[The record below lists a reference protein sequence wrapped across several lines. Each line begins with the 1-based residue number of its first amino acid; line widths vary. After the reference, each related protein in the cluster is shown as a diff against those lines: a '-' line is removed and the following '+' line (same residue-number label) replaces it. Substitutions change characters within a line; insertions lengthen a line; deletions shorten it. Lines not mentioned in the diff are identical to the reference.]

1 MWYKVRFNAQN
12 VEHNTGKAV
21 LIKMP
26 NNSGWKGYKFW
37 HPSKLVR
44 EEGGKGYFLSFSFTE
59 EFQFK
64 IFTKT
69 REEILDH
76 KDILE
81 AFQVGN
87 DSIEQA
93 ITNHEK
99 PSSYLI
105 VDEPTKIEGEVE
117 EIEELKRKDK

>member
-1 MWYKVRFNAQN
+1 MWYNIKFNAQN
-12 VEHNTGKAV
+12 IEHNTGKAV
-21 LIKMP
+21 LIKLP

-37 HPSKLVR
+37 HPAKLVR

-59 EFQFK
+59 EFKFK
-64 IFTKT
+64 VFTKT
-69 REEILDH
+69 QEYTLDY

-81 AFQVGN
+81 AFKVGN

-105 VDEPTKIEGEVE
+105 VNEPTKIEGEVK
-117 EIEELKRKDK
+117 EIEELKRKGE

>member
-26 NNSGWKGYKFW
+26 NKSQWKGYKFW

-64 IFTKT
+64 VFTKT
-69 REEILDH
+69 KEYILDYKEIL
-76 KDILE
+76 E
-81 AFQVGN
+81 EFQVGN

-105 VDEPTKIEGEVE
+105 VDEPTKIEGEVK
-117 EIEELKRKDK
+117 EIEELKRKDE